1 MLRAPG
7 EGRVDDLA
15 LGHEG
20 GAVAFVEA
28 EVGILRADHVAE
40 QRLRP
45 AQPAHQLLG
54 VGVDQQLVGVET
66 VAVLRLVGAVNAV
79 AVDLSGVGIGQ
90 VAVENFV
97 GVFR

>member
-1 MLRAPG
+1 M
-7 EGRVDDLA
+7 
-15 LGHEG
+15 
-20 GAVAFVEA
+20 
-28 EVGILRADHVAE
+28 ADGVAE
-40 QRLRP
+40 QRFGP
-45 AQPAHQLLG
+45 FQTAHQLFG

-66 VAVLRLVGAVNAV
+66 VAVLRLVGAVHAV